1 MGTEFKD
8 EIEGLID
15 KRSQAYTD
23 ISDAIWGFAE
33 PRFQERESS
42 RIQQEYLS
50 SRGFSVRADLAG
62 EETAFIAEYGSGKPV
77 IAFLGEFDALSSLQ
91 QEPDQTEHCPIAG
104 KENGHGCGH
113 NLLGAG
119 AMAAAFAIKKYL
131 EEKGEG
137 SGKVIL
143 YGCPGEEGAATKA
156 FMARDGVFAECD
168 AALTWHPGNVNQVT
182 SGTCNTCIQTE
193 YKFTGV
199 ASHAAGAPDKGR
211 SALDAVELMNI
222 GVQFLREHVVPEARI
237 HYAITNTGG
246 YSPNVVQPYAEVLY
260 LIRAPKNSQVEE
272 IYQRVN
278 KIAEGAAHMTET
290 RVEIDFVKGCSNL
303 MSNKVIAKELWD
315 NLVELGAP
323 EYTEEEMKF
332 AKAIS
337 EGVGDSRFE
346 SLEKIAKNCKDKAAK
361 AEVLSHKGESMYRFV
376 APFNPDGIMSF
387 GSTDVGD
394 VSWNCPTA
402 QAYVATWAAGT
413 PGHSWQVVSQ
423 GKSGLAHKGLI
434 YAAKAMA
441 GAAIDMYEDP
451 EIIAKAK
458 AEMEEELDGDTYHC
472 PIPDGCKPRA
482 LGMKM

>member
-1 MGTEFKD
+1 
-8 EIEGLID
+8 
-15 KRSQAYTD
+15 
-23 ISDAIWGFAE
+23 
-33 PRFQERESS
+33 
-42 RIQQEYLS
+42 
-50 SRGFSVRADLAG
+50 
-62 EETAFIAEYGSGKPV
+62 
-77 IAFLGEFDALSSLQ
+77 
-91 QEPDQTEHCPIAG
+91 
-104 KENGHGCGH
+104 
-113 NLLGAG
+113 
-119 AMAAAFAIKKYL
+119 
-131 EEKGEG
+131 
-137 SGKVIL
+137 
-143 YGCPGEEGAATKA
+143 
-156 FMARDGVFAECD
+156 
-168 AALTWHPGNVNQVT
+168 
-182 SGTCNTCIQTE
+182 
-193 YKFTGV
+193 
-199 ASHAAGAPDKGR
+199 
-211 SALDAVELMNI
+211 
-222 GVQFLREHVVPEARI
+222 
-237 HYAITNTGG
+237 
-246 YSPNVVQPYAEVLY
+246 
-260 LIRAPKNSQVEE
+260 
-272 IYQRVN
+272 
-278 KIAEGAAHMTET
+278 MTET

-332 AKAIS
+332 AKGIS

-482 LGMKM
+482 IGMKM